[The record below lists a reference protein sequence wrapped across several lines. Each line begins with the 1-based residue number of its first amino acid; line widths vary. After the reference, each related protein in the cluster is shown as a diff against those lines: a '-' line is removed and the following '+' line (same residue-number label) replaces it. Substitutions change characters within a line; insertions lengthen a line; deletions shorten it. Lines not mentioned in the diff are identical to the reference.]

1 MGEHQLTVPQ
11 KRLRDRLKD
20 KSNFVVIAELT
31 CGPNFSFA
39 PIDEFLRAYKAVKRS
54 FMIDGFDFVGITST
68 DNSGGTPNIE
78 AAEVLSHIKTK
89 GLLSGLDFIPHISCK
104 DKNADVL
111 VSSLASFRAM
121 DIEAVLVVTGDKPV
135 KGKGVFELEST
146 TLLQMITEMN
156 SMAYL
161 KASPDALDN
170 VHQFFAGAAVSP
182 FKYTEASQMQQYYK
196 MEKKIA
202 CGAKFLI
209 TQVGWD
215 WKKSVELFRYLE
227 ENNLDIPII
236 GNVFF
241 LSTSTPAPRLMH
253 DLKLP
258 GCFVSDELFAKLS
271 TESVDKHI
279 ERAAQQVAM
288 YKSIGAAG
296 VDIGSI
302 HDFQVFVQVLERASE
317 IGDDWGEYKDNLCW
331 PKEGGFYLYD
341 DTGKRVT
348 YSKPK
353 KKFKQKFFDFIHQNF
368 LSPDRRA
375 FHMAK
380 KLMAAMGAQK
390 TNGFVHET
398 FNTLEYAVKHLLFD
412 CEMCGDCYLPEN
424 FGLCTIGGCEKGLA
438 NAPCG
443 DATGDGYCGNN
454 LELTCIGEH
463 IYNAAASETGGIEQ
477 WRATINKPRIHSLEQ
492 TSSILNYLFGKD
504 HNAKAPLIVIGESI
518 HASIPKTGLIMKQ
531 LHDLGAKAY
540 LEPSGS
546 LNYIKALIESHAA
559 NDAAYIGV
567 NVDAFAQQDQQLA
580 VDMIVEFVKLVRK
593 WGKTVPVCIQSNHKQ
608 ILIAGLKEWYNT
620 NQLVKPPLLSSIKL
634 ETMKEILPLKKE
646 YDYTFT
652 SVLSNGIESVNQ
664 NIESSIDK
672 LHTLAKRILNRAADK
687 YSFEPKEIFFE
698 LSVCPLKMDLSTCN
712 GKPGRTYLTFQTI
725 KKIKHD
731 PHMKD
736 VHCLVRANDA
746 VRNLPSRR
754 IGIGR
759 AYVGKAMEYGLDG
772 AFVDIRHQYG
782 LVAPDPELL
791 ELVDAYAKI
800 DGSAERK
807 EKVVMLI
814 DEFCRKNKKPEAKP
828 HRPDT
833 TRARVL
839 AVKRSLR
846 DSNVLPEM
854 PFKNRKI
861 HS

>member
-1 MGEHQLTVPQ
+1 LTMSQ
-11 KRLRDRLKD
+11 KRLKDRLND

-31 CGPNFSFA
+31 CGPNFSFV
-39 PIDEFLRAYKAVKRS
+39 PIEKFLKAYRGKSNS
-54 FMIDGFDFVGITST
+54 FVPDGFDFVGITST

-78 AAEVLSHIKTK
+78 AADVLSHIKTQ

-104 DKNADVL
+104 DKNADAL
-111 VSSLASFRAM
+111 VSSLAGFRAM
-121 DIEAVLVVTGDKPV
+121 DIEAILVITGDKPV
-135 KGKGVFELEST
+135 KGKGAFELEST

-156 SMAYL
+156 SKAYL
-161 KASPDALDN
+161 KTSPDALDN

-227 ENNLDIPII
+227 ENNLGIPVI

-241 LSTSTPAPRLMH
+241 LSTTTPAPRLMR

-271 TESVDKHI
+271 AESVDEHI

-302 HDFQVFVQVLERASE
+302 HDFQMFVQVLERAKE
-317 IGDDWGEYKDNLCW
+317 IGNNWEEYKDNLCW

-341 DTGKRVT
+341 DAGKRVT
-348 YSKPK
+348 FSKPK
-353 KKFKQKFFDFIHQNF
+353 KKFKQKFFDFLHDKF
-368 LSPDRRA
+368 LNPDRRA
-375 FHMAK
+375 FHMAG
-380 KLMAAMGAQK
+380 KLMTAMGAQK
-390 TNGFVHET
+390 TNGFVHKA
-398 FNTLEYAVKHLLFD
+398 FNTFEYAAKHILFD
-412 CEMCGDCYLPEN
+412 CEICGDCYLPEN

-443 DATGDGYCGNN
+443 DATVDGYCGNN

-463 IYNAAASETGGIEQ
+463 IYNAAASEPGGIEQ
-477 WRATINKPRIHSLEQ
+477 WRATINKPRIHLLEQ

-504 HNAKAPLIVIGESI
+504 HTAKVPLIVIGESI
-518 HASIPKTGLIMKQ
+518 HASIPKTGRIMKQ

-540 LEPSGS
+540 LEPSGP
-546 LNYIKALIESHAA
+546 LNYIKALIESHVAG
-559 NDAAYIGV
+559 DAAYIGV
-567 NVDAFAQQDQQLA
+567 NVEAFAQQDRQLA
-580 VDMIVEFVKLVRK
+580 VDMMVEFVRLVRK
-593 WGKTVPVCIQSNHKQ
+593 WGKTVPVCIESSDDQV
-608 ILIAGLKEWYNT
+608 LIAGLKEWYNT
-620 NQLVKPPLLSSIKL
+620 NQVVKPPLLSSIKL
-634 ETMKEILPLKKE
+634 ETMKEILLLKKE
-646 YDYTFT
+646 YDYAFA
-652 SVLSNGIESVNQ
+652 SVLPNEIESVNQ
-664 NIESSIDK
+664 NRASSIDE
-672 LHTLAKRILNRAADK
+672 LYLLAKRTLNRAVDE

-698 LSVCPLKMDLSTCN
+698 LSVCPLGMDLSSCN
-712 GKPGRTYLTFQTI
+712 GVPGRTYLTFETI

-746 VRNLPSRR
+746 VWNLPSRR
-754 IGIGR
+754 IGVGR
-759 AYVGKAMEYGLDG
+759 AYVRKAMEYELDG
-772 AFVDIRHQYG
+772 AFVNPMHQYG
-782 LVAPDPELL
+782 LLAPDPELL
-791 ELVDAYAKI
+791 ELVDACAKI
-800 DGSAERK
+800 DGSAESRGK
-807 EKVVMLI
+807 AVMLI
-814 DEFCRKNKKPEAKP
+814 DEFCRKNRKPEAKS

-833 TRARVL
+833 TRARVS

-846 DSNVLPEM
+846 N
-854 PFKNRKI
+854 
-861 HS
+861 

>member
-1 MGEHQLTVPQ
+1 LTIPQ

-20 KSNFVVIAELT
+20 ESNFVVIVELT
-31 CGPNFSFA
+31 GGQNFSLNS
-39 PIDEFLRAYKAVKRS
+39 IENFLRGCKAAGHSV
-54 FMIDGFDFVGITST
+54 IPDGFDFVGVTSPH
-68 DNSGGTPNIE
+68 NPGGTPNIE
-78 AAEVLSHIKTK
+78 TADVLSRLKMNS
-89 GLLSGLDFIPHISCK
+89 LLGDLDFIPHISCK
-104 DKNADVL
+104 DQNADAL
-111 VSSLASFRAM
+111 ISSLAGFRAM
-121 DIEAVLVVTGDKPV
+121 GVETVLIITGDKPV
-135 KGKGVFELEST
+135 KGKGVFELESVN
-146 TLLQMITEMN
+146 LLQLIEKMN
-156 SMAYL
+156 SEACL
-161 KASPDALDN
+161 KAKPEALDG
-170 VHQFFAGAAVSP
+170 VHQYFAGAVVSP

-202 CGAKFLI
+202 CGANFLI

-227 ENNLDIPII
+227 ENDLDIPVI

-241 LSTSTPAPRLMH
+241 LSTATPAPRLMR

-271 TESVDKHI
+271 AESVDEHI

-302 HDFQVFVQVLERASE
+302 HDFQMFAQILERALE
-317 IGDDWGEYKDNLCW
+317 IGDNWEEYKDNLCW
-331 PKEGGFYLYD
+331 PRESGFYLYD
-341 DTGKRVT
+341 TAGRRHGL
-348 YSKPK
+348 SAPK
-353 KKFKQKFFDFIHQNF
+353 KKFKHKCFDFMHRNF

-375 FHMAK
+375 FQMAG
-380 KLMAAMGAQK
+380 KLMTIMGAQK
-390 TNGFVHET
+390 TKGFIHKA
-398 FNTLEYAVKHLLFD
+398 FNTFEYAVKHILFD

-443 DATGDGYCGNN
+443 DATVDGYCGNN

-463 IYNAAASETGGIEQ
+463 IYNTAASEPGGIEQ
-477 WRATINKPRIHSLEQ
+477 WRAAINKPRIHSLEQ

-540 LEPSGS
+540 LEPSGP

-567 NVDAFAQQDQQLA
+567 NVEAFAQQDRQLA
-580 VDMIVEFVKLVRK
+580 VDMMVEFVKLVRK
-593 WGKTVPVCIQSNHKQ
+593 WGRTVPVCIQSNDNQ
-608 ILIAGLKEWYNT
+608 VLIAGLKEWYNT
-620 NQLVKPPLLSSIKL
+620 NQVVKPPLLSSIKL
-634 ETMKEILPLKKE
+634 ETMKEILLLKKE
-646 YDYTFT
+646 YDYAFA
-652 SVLSNGIESVNQ
+652 SVLSNEIESVNQ
-664 NIESSIDK
+664 NRASSIDE
-672 LHTLAKRILNRAADK
+672 LHSLAKQIFNRAVDL

-712 GKPGRTYLTFQTI
+712 GKPGRTYLTFETI

-731 PHMKD
+731 AHMKD
-736 VHCLVRANDA
+736 VHCLVRADDA

-754 IGIGR
+754 IGFGR

-772 AFVDIRHQYG
+772 AFVNPMQQYG
-782 LVAPDPELL
+782 LLAPDPELL
-791 ELVDAYAKI
+791 GLVDAYAKI
-800 DGSAERK
+800 DGSAEGK
-807 EKVVMLI
+807 EKAAMLI
-814 DEFCRKNKKPEAKP
+814 DEFCRKNRKPEAKCQ
-828 HRPDT
+828 RPDT
-833 TRARVL
+833 TRARVS
-839 AVKRSLR
+839 AVKQSLR
-846 DSNVLPEM
+846 N
-854 PFKNRKI
+854 
-861 HS
+861 

>member
-1 MGEHQLTVPQ
+1 MTLQQ

-31 CGPNFSFA
+31 CGPNFSFV
-39 PIDEFLRAYKAVKRS
+39 PIEKFLTAYRGESNS
-54 FMIDGFDFVGITST
+54 FVRDGFDFVGITST

-104 DKNADVL
+104 DKNADML
-111 VSSLASFRAM
+111 VSSLAGFRAM
-121 DIEAVLVVTGDKPV
+121 DVEAILVITGDKPV

-156 SMAYL
+156 SKAYL
-161 KASPDALDN
+161 KTSPDALDN

-227 ENNLDIPII
+227 ENDLDIPVI

-241 LSTSTPAPRLMH
+241 LSTTTPAPRLMR

-271 TESVDKHI
+271 AESVDEHI

-302 HDFQVFVQVLERASE
+302 HDFQMFAQVLERASE
-317 IGDDWGEYKDNLCW
+317 IGDNWEEYKNNLCW
-331 PKEGGFYLYD
+331 PREDGFYLYD
-341 DTGKRVT
+341 TAGRRHGL
-348 YSKPK
+348 SAPK
-353 KKFKQKFFDFIHQNF
+353 KKFKHKCFDFMHRNF
-368 LSPDRRA
+368 LNPDRRA
-375 FHMAK
+375 FHMTG
-380 KLMAAMGAQK
+380 KLMTIMGAQK
-390 TNGFVHET
+390 TSGFVHRS
-398 FNTLEYAVKHLLFD
+398 FNTLEYAVKHILFD

-443 DATGDGYCGNN
+443 DATVDGYCGNN

-463 IYNAAASETGGIEQ
+463 IYNAAASEPGGIEQ
-477 WRATINKPRIHSLEQ
+477 WRAAINKPRIHSLEQ

-540 LEPSGS
+540 LEPSGP

-567 NVDAFAQQDQQLA
+567 NVEAFAQQDRQLA
-580 VDMIVEFVKLVRK
+580 VDMMVEFVKLVRK
-593 WGKTVPVCIQSNHKQ
+593 WGKTVPVCIQSNDNQ
-608 ILIAGLKEWYNT
+608 VLIAGLKEWYNT
-620 NQLVKPPLLSSIKL
+620 NRVVKPPLLSSIKL
-634 ETMKEILPLKKE
+634 ETMKEILLLKKE
-646 YDYTFT
+646 YDYAFA
-652 SVLSNGIESVNQ
+652 SVLSNEIESVNQ
-664 NIESSIDK
+664 NRASSIDE
-672 LHTLAKRILNRAADK
+672 LHSLAKQIFNRAVDL

-712 GKPGRTYLTFQTI
+712 GKPGRTYLTFETI

-731 PHMKD
+731 AHMKD

-772 AFVDIRHQYG
+772 AFVDVRHKYG

-800 DGSAERK
+800 DGSAESK
-807 EKVVMLI
+807 EKVVMSI
-814 DEFCRKNKKPEAKP
+814 DEFCRKNRKPEAKCQ
-828 HRPDT
+828 RPDM
-833 TRARVL
+833 TRARVS
-839 AVKRSLR
+839 AVKQSLR
-846 DSNVLPEM
+846 N
-854 PFKNRKI
+854 
-861 HS
+861 